1 MQPSAPRHK
10 EAQGGIYETGSRS
23 GLRDPSRPNWRQIAK
38 AKEEKQEK
46 DKKKKK
52 QSQNKSKL
60 EKEAAAKEEAW
71 GVLTEDFKEEMRR
84 FGTIMYIN
92 VRRWVAGM
100 YCRRCLPSWLEF
112 SLPVQRLAKQPLPKA
127 SLALGKWL

>member
-10 EAQGGIYETGSRS
+10 EAQRGIYETGSRS

-38 AKEEKQEK
+38 AKEEKEEK

-52 QSQNKSKL
+52 QSQKKSKL

-84 FGTIMYIN
+84 FGTIMYD
-92 VRRWVAGM
+92 AGWRACTVGDA
-100 YCRRCLPSWLEF
+100 YHLGLNSAFQSNDLLNSP
-112 SLPVQRLAKQPLPKA
+112 RLKQVLR
-127 SLALGKWL
+127 